1 MSGKNK
7 KKVAVITIGRWQP
20 PHKGHDILLRDTCQL
35 ATNMHGEPFIWVSPS
50 RTDSTYDDEEGEI
63 TERTVSDPLSV
74 SQRLYYLDKMYPRE
88 KYPKLVFLTDIQ
100 GSIKMKLQEELES
113 GTSRLEHPNRKKLS
127 RPDNWLGMDM
137 CNKHKYLS
145 IMDSKLWERVKPV
158 RNKSAKVEPG
168 TEPLPS
174 LQCLN
179 WLKSRKFTEVVL
191 LVGSDRV
198 EAFKKYNE
206 KTGNE
211 LFEQFKIEMSGKER
225 GPAGNQELIDPK
237 QVLTRT
243 LTDESIGELSKI
255 MDGLSISEA
264 EQNIRAQKY
273 SGTRTRTD
281 ESIGELSKIM
291 NGLSISEA
299 EQNIRAQKYSGTR
312 TRTAARNGEVRNFIE
327 AVQEGNISLMDCY
340 CMMNDIRTLGN
351 SDINTPGHELPISTD
366 FFISKLTPGEKN
378 SFEDELK
385 QIEAP
390 LSVERDNAQEEEY
403 DDFNPFEHSDLTK
416 EEGGTGFLGGKR
428 KQKRKTRKKKRK
440 KKRKTK
446 KKKRKKNRKTKKRE
460 GGDKKTRRKTKRTK
474 TKRKKKKKN

>member
-1 MSGKNK
+1 MSSKNK

-20 PHKGHDILLRDTCQL
+20 PHKGHDILIRDTCQL
-35 ATNMHGEPFIWVSPS
+35 STNRHGEPFIWVSPS
-50 RTDSTYDDEEGEI
+50 RTDSTYDDEDGEI

-74 SQRLYYLDKMYPRE
+74 SQRLYYLGKMYPIK

-100 GSIKMKLQEELES
+100 GSIKMKLQEELEL
-113 GTSRLEHPNRKKLS
+113 GTSRLEQPHRKKFS
-127 RPDNWLGMDM
+127 RPDNWSDMDM

-145 IMDSKLWERVKPV
+145 IMASKLWQRVKPV

-168 TEPLPS
+168 TKPLPS

-179 WLKSRKFTEVVL
+179 WLKSQKFTEVVL

-198 EAFKKYNE
+198 EAFKKYND

-237 QVLTRT
+237 QVSLVGT
-243 LTDESIGELSKI
+243 LTDESINK
-255 MDGLSISEA
+255 
-264 EQNIRAQKY
+264 
-273 SGTRTRTD
+273 
-281 ESIGELSKIM
+281 LSKIM

-312 TRTAARNGEVRNFIE
+312 TRTAARNRDVRNFIE
-327 AVQEGNISLMDCY
+327 AVQEGNMSLMDCY

-351 SDINTPGHELPISTD
+351 SDNKTPGHELPISTD
-366 FFISKLTPGEKN
+366 FFISKLTPEEKN
-378 SFEDELK
+378 RFEDELK
-385 QIEAP
+385 QVEAP
-390 LSVERDNAQEEEY
+390 LSVERDNAPVRLADAEF

-446 KKKRKKNRKTKKRE
+446 KKKRKKNRKTKKKR
-460 GGDKKTRRKTKRTK
+460 GGNKKTRRKMKRT
-474 TKRKKKKKN
+474 KKKKKN

>member
-1 MSGKNK
+1 MSGKKK

-63 TERTVSDPLSV
+63 SERTVSDPLSV

-113 GTSRLEHPNRKKLS
+113 GTSRLEHPTRKKLS
-127 RPDNWLGMDM
+127 RPDNWWVMDM

-273 SGTRTRTD
+273 SGTRTRT
-281 ESIGELSKIM
+281 
-291 NGLSISEA
+291 
-299 EQNIRAQKYSGTR
+299 
-312 TRTAARNGEVRNFIE
+312 AARNGEVRNFIE
-327 AVQEGNISLMDCY
+327 AVQEGNMSLMDCY

-351 SDINTPGHELPISTD
+351 SDNNTPGRELPISTD